1 MKKSFVILLVQKG
14 NNYETFY
21 IYVIFSYI
29 LSMYNFCAFYLQDIF
44 LKETLCRK
52 YQLWNV
58 SISTI

>member
-1 MKKSFVILLVQKG
+1 MCTTCMKKSFVILLVQKG

-52 YQLWNV
+52 YQL
-58 SISTI
+58 